1 MTGSAKIRS
10 IDEARVTV
18 RTGTVLDS
26 QTSQRTHISA
36 HTTSRSDIG
45 TGQVH
50 NDTVVSSSAS
60 ELTRFFVQEDG
71 GREFEA
77 NATNAGF
84 GFRSG
89 HRVSVLYVGT
99 RQDDDPNPVGVIN
112 HSTGASRIFEN
123 DVKRQISEPANWF
136 GALLVGIM
144 IVVGPVVVWNLWSA
158 VSDSLRP
165 EWQDANLGELFFKAM
180 ASLLVGVLGGMALPG
195 FLGGV
200 AVKLGLLPNPRPSIT
215 SQVMDQ
221 VRQAKSEAVRAEE
234 GRAVAPSSGG

>member
-1 MTGSAKIRS
+1 MTGSAKI
-10 IDEARVTV
+10 EAIEDARITV

-36 HTTSRSDIG
+36 RTTSRGDMA

-123 DVKRQISEPANWF
+123 DVKRQISEPTNWLF
-136 GALLVGIM
+136 MLLVLIM
-144 IVVGPVVVWNLWSA
+144 IVVGPVIVWKVWGA
-158 VSDSLRP
+158 ISDSMRP
-165 EWQDANLGELFFKAM
+165 EWQRADAGELFFKFLTAM
-180 ASLLVGVLGGMALPG
+180 VVGVLGGMAVPG
-195 FLGGV
+195 ILSGL
-200 AVKLGLLPNPRPSIT
+200 AVRLGLLPKPKPSIT
-215 SQVMDQ
+215 GQVLDQ
-221 VRQAKSEAVRAEE
+221 VREAKAEAIRVEE
-234 GRAVAPSSGG
+234 SRVARPQG